1 MGNELIISK
10 SMDYKEMWFLLM
22 DSVMRTRNAEDEY
35 SSKRAIMQDILDEMM
50 KIQIS
55 SATGDC
61 SLGDECGLPFVEVG

>member
-1 MGNELIISK
+1 MGSQLTISK